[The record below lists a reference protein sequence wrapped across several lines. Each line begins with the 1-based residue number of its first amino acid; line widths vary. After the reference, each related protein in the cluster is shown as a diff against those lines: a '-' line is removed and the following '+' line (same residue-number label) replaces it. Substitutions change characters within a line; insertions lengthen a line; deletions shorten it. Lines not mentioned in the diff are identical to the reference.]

1 MGTTETDN
9 EPYIFIRLLLVVFFF
24 AFTQFFFYTIDTCAA
39 GEMMKRAYFEV
50 RK

>member
-9 EPYIFIRLLLVVFFF
+9 EPYIFIRFFF
-24 AFTQFFFYTIDTCAA
+24 AFTQFFIYAIDTCAA
-39 GEMMKRAYFEV
+39 GEMMERAYFEV